1 MAYNARKKTRTNVR
15 RIYSVLGNNYAATA
29 RYLNQNTR
37 SNPITANQVKKVI
50 AGQGTRLTSAQV
62 RRMNRQTSTTAS
74 SRNTRGLTNEKSFNI
89 KLAKKNAAIAKRI
102 AVKRAKYQL
111 LYDRAESVGDVTGMQ
126 DALDELSRLDDL
138 NRDVQLAVKNAR
150 TADDYRG
157 ISDITTP

>member
-1 MAYNARKKTRTNVR
+1 MAYNPRKKTRTNVR

-37 SNPITANQVKKVI
+37 SNPITANQVKRVI
-50 AGQGTRLTSAQV
+50 EGEGTRLTTAQV
-62 RRMNRQTSTTAS
+62 RRINRQTSTTAT
-74 SRNTRGLTNEKSFNI
+74 SRNVRGLTNEKSFNI

-102 AVKRAKYQL
+102 AVKRAKYQR
-111 LYDRAESVGDVTGMQ
+111 LYDIAESVGDVTGMN
-126 DALDELSRLDDL
+126 DALNELSRLDDL